1 MQTLSAA
8 AAAVQ
13 AAHFKL
19 QSQPPPALLVQL
31 LGNIAPLQ
39 GVRMAEGSNQQNPT
53 NPQHQQQQTL
63 NQHQVQ
69 ARLPGDNGASNSP
82 NASSQESD
90 CHSHSTSIAAPASTS
105 DPILIPLMCRVA
117 SVIEYLKAHL
127 ASSDT
132 PTNST
137 TAAAVARLENAM
149 VIVAPS

>member
-1 MQTLSAA
+1 
-8 AAAVQ
+8 
-13 AAHFKL
+13 
-19 QSQPPPALLVQL
+19 
-31 LGNIAPLQ
+31 
-39 GVRMAEGSNQQNPT
+39 MAEGSQQQNPS